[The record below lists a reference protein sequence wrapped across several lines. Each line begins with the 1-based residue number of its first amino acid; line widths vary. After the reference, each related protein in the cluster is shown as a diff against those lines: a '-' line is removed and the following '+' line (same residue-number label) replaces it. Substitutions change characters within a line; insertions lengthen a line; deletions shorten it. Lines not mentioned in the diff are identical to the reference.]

1 MDLRV
6 KTITDADATDY
17 VNILKRK
24 HGIDNL
30 AKALD
35 MSKMTIYV
43 RLKSNEWSYKEK
55 ILIERIWR

>member
-1 MDLRV
+1 ME
-6 KTITDADATDY
+6 KIETITNAEATIYID
-17 VNILKRK
+17 ILKKK
-24 HGIDNL
+24 HGIDKL

>member
-1 MDLRV
+1 MD
-6 KTITDADATDY
+6 KIETITNAEATMY
-17 VNILKRK
+17 VDILKK
-24 HGIDNL
+24 KYGIDKL

>member
-1 MDLRV
+1 M
-6 KTITDADATDY
+6 KKIETITNAEATIY
-17 VNILKRK
+17 VDILKKK
-24 HGIDNL
+24 HGIDKL

>member
-1 MDLRV
+1 M
-6 KTITDADATDY
+6 KKIETITNAEATIY
-17 VNILKRK
+17 VDILKKK
-24 HGIDNL
+24 HGIDKL

-35 MSKMTIYV
+35 MSKMTIYA

>member
-6 KTITDADATDY
+6 ETISNEDATLY
-17 VNILKRK
+17 VDVLKK
-24 HGIDNL
+24 KYGIDNL

-35 MSKMTIYV
+35 MSKMTIYS